1 MKDLVNALK
10 NQGAYAILNDI
21 AKQGYCRR
29 TKDNERAKTVPILVD
44 NGIVESVA
52 PTESMLRFLRFVSE
66 QSKQDFI
73 AKNYFLTITE
83 KGRLV
88 FELLKWQKESVKAE
102 RERAAQENYNTRKNI
117 AEKLLKIVGMELG
130 EFTDYEED

>member
-1 MKDLVNALK
+1 MKELVNALK
-10 NQGAYAILNDI
+10 NQGAYTILNDI

-29 TKDNERAKTVPILVD
+29 AKDNERAKTVPILLD
-44 NGIVESVA
+44 RGIVESVA
-52 PTESMLRFLRFVSE
+52 PTEFMLRFMRFKDE

-73 AKNYFLTITE
+73 AENYFLTITE

-102 RERAAQENYNTRKNI
+102 RERATQERYNERKNI
-117 AEKLLKIVGMELG
+117 AEKLLKVVGMELG
-130 EFTDYEED
+130 EFAECEED